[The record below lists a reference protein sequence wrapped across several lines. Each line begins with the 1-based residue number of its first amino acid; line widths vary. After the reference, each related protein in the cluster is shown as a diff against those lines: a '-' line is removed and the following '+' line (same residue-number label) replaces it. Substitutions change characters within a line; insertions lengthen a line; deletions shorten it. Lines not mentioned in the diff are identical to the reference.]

1 MRGSGRS
8 AARGRRGIRLGF
20 LGVVVGFVGV
30 GVRGGFGKRV
40 SAGVGVVG
48 NRRTNRKWVELESV
62 VAVGGAG
69 GGGGGKALVRHTG
82 PGDDTA
88 PVGNDVGPQLD

>member
-20 LGVVVGFVGV
+20 LDVVVGFV

-40 SAGVGVVG
+40 GAGAGVGVVG
-48 NRRTNRKWVELESV
+48 NRRTNREWVELG

-69 GGGGGKALVRHTG
+69 GGGGGKVLVRHTG
-82 PGDDTA
+82 PGDYTA
-88 PVGNDVGPQLD
+88 PVGNGVGPRLD